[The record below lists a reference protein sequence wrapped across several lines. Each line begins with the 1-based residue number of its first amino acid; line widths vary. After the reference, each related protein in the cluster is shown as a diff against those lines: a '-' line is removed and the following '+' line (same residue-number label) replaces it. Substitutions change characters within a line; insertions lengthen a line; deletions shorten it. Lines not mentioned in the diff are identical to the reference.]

1 VIVVLPLPLPPSMVK
16 TSPLLILKET
26 FFKMCLPSMIK
37 LRFSTSTTG
46 SIASYSI
53 IFPMAVI
60 VRVPTPLRRLTNGQ
74 GEVQV
79 EALTIREAVE
89 KLEGLYP
96 GFKERLLDENG
107 ELRKFVNIYLNDEDI
122 RFLKGIDTELKDGDV
137 LSIVPAIAG
146 GF

>member
-1 VIVVLPLPLPPSMVK
+1 LPELDK
-16 TSPLLILKET
+16 K
-26 FFKMCLPSMIK
+26 FYGK
-37 LRFSTSTTG
+37 
-46 SIASYSI
+46 I
-53 IFPMAVI
+53 IFAMAVI

-89 KLEGLYP
+89 KLESLYP